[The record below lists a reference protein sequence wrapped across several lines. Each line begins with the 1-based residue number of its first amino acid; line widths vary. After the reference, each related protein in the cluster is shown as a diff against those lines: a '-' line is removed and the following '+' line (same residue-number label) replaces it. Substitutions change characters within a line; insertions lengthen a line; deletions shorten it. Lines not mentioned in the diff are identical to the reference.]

1 MLATSTSPGFLKFL
15 FENIDWWEEKRES
28 LSGILWIL
36 LINFGAIIYFLFLL
50 CPVIWVLS
58 HPLALDLNCVL
69 LIYAFCCSCSML
81 CRVGIKTIG
90 VTETKPDNKNTG
102 GEKKKTLIFSAV
114 VLWRWYMKVKCSH
127 MFWLNDWQI
136 IFKKIIIEEAS
147 GKFHILVRRKA
158 IQKHWVSFMPDSLVF
173 KHLKVKKVGQ
183 TVWSKGICLFQSCL
197 TVRVL

>member
-28 LSGILWIL
+28 LSGVLWIL
-36 LINFGAIIYFLFLL
+36 LINFSAIIYFLFLL

-81 CRVGIKTIG
+81 CRVGIKPIG

-102 GEKKKTLIFSAV
+102 GGKKNPHIFCSSALEMIHESEVLPYVLIE
-114 VLWRWYMKVKCSH
+114 
-127 MFWLNDWQI
+127 WLANYI
-136 IFKKIIIEEAS
+136 KKIIIEEAS
-147 GKFHILVRRKA
+147 GKLHILVRRKA
-158 IQKHWVSFMPDSLVF
+158 IQKHWLSFMPDSLVF

-183 TVWSKGICLFQSCL
+183 MVWSKGICLFQSCL